1 MDFSADAVL
10 ALAPDDA
17 SAKAARGL
25 TSPAKWPTLGA
36 DDRAVWG
43 ECQGSGSKPYQ
54 SQVDLSGPTFK
65 CSCPSRKFPCK
76 HGLAL
81 LLIRASEPKLFANGT
96 TAPLWVNEWLAVR
109 QERVERKEQR
119 AAERAAA
126 PPPSPEAIE
135 KREAQRWTKIK
146 EGLDQLQLWMSDQ
159 VHLGLAQLG
168 AGSRGDFYAMAARL
182 VDQQAPSLAQR
193 LRDVADEIGAAPDWP
208 ARVLRC
214 FGQLQLAIEA
224 TRRRAALDPAA
235 LADLRLALGWT
246 LNKEDVLAQGER
258 LRDEWLA
265 LAVAVEQ
272 RDAKLQERRVWLQG
286 LATGQ
291 RALLADFAFGGSGFD
306 AAWIAGHVHKAEVA
320 FYPGAASLRALV
332 ASQEEVL
339 PGPMPLREA
348 ATEWENAAQRW
359 SRNPW
364 LQLQPLLIPQAAL
377 TRSPEAWSLETG
389 AGRLP
394 LRITDES
401 AWALAAQTGGHAM
414 PLFGEWDG
422 TRLTPLTVWTPDGLW
437 TNASF
442 A

>member
-10 ALAPDDA
+10 ALAPDDS

-25 TSPAKWPTLGA
+25 TSPVKWPTLGA

-54 SQVDLSGPTFK
+54 TQVDLSGPTFK

-81 LLIRASEPKLFANGT
+81 LLIRASDAKLFAGGAA
-96 TAPLWVNEWLAVR
+96 APQWVEEWLAAR
-109 QERVERKEQR
+109 QDRAERKEQR

-126 PPPSPEAIE
+126 PPPSPESIE
-135 KREAQRWTKIK
+135 KREAQRWKKIE

-159 VHLGLAQLG
+159 VQRGLAQLG
-168 AGSRGDFYAMAARL
+168 AVSRGDFQAMAARL
-182 VDQQAPSLAQR
+182 VDQQVPSLGQR
-193 LRDVADEIGAAPDWP
+193 LRDAADEIGSAPDWP

-214 FGQLQLAIEA
+214 FAQLQLTIEA
-224 TRRRAALDPAA
+224 TRRRAVLDTAA

-246 LNKEDVLAQGER
+246 LEKEEVLAQGER
-258 LRDEWLA
+258 LRDDWLV

-286 LATGQ
+286 LASGR
-291 RALLADFAFGGSGFD
+291 RALLVDFAFGGSGFD

-320 FYPGAASLRALV
+320 FYPGAAPLRALV
-332 ASQEEVL
+332 AAQEDVL
-339 PGPMPLREA
+339 PGPMPQSEA
-348 ATEWENAAQRW
+348 SSEWQDAAQRW

-364 LQLQPLLIPQAAL
+364 LRLQPLLIPQAAPV
-377 TRSPEAWSLETG
+377 RGQEAWTVDTG

-394 LRITDES
+394 LRIADES
-401 AWALAAQTGGHAM
+401 AWALAAQTGGHAV

-422 TRLTPLTVWTPDGLW
+422 TRLTPLTAWTTEGLW